1 MALLDTPKSKAI
13 AAILVTA
20 LLGYMFYT
28 GEGLSTFGMTGIK
41 AKRDRASAL
50 ADSLAALRAETD
62 SVKRDLARGT
72 VEELKQKTEA
82 YRTTLDGLRQLVP
95 DGTEVPGLIDAITAR
110 SKIRGVHL
118 SSLAPLPVEAGPAP
132 FDTYRYR
139 VTVIGR
145 YDEVGEFLTDIAN
158 LRRIIVPLDVQLVG
172 ANASTA
178 AALGDSSKAMLEA
191 RFMMKTYV
199 KSAGS
204 GEGGARGN

>member
-1 MALLDTPKSKAI
+1 MALLDTPRSKAI
-13 AAILVTA
+13 AGILVTV

-28 GEGLSTFGMTGIK
+28 GEGLSTFGITGLK

-50 ADSLAALRAETD
+50 ADSLTALRAETD

-95 DGTEVPGLIDAITAR
+95 VGAEVPGLIDAITAR
-110 SKIRGVHL
+110 AKIRGVHL
-118 SSLAPLPVEAGPAP
+118 ASLAPQPVEEGPAP

-172 ANASTA
+172 ANAATA
-178 AALGDSSKAMLEA
+178 AALGDTSKAMLEA

-199 KSAGS
+199 KSAG